1 MNKEFFTDL
10 FNTEDAFSIFSLDSL
25 VYFFGALIVFFVGR
39 LIHDLCTP
47 YKLNKELTEHDNKA
61 VALSFGGY
69 LFGLFIIFTGVIGS
83 PSDAGEKVLAGEA
96 DIWLILKDVGS
107 VAIWSLIGIA
117 ILQLSRIVNDK
128 ILLRKFCNTKE
139 LVDDRNV
146 GAGAVEA
153 GTFIGTALIV
163 RATVSG
169 EDHNNFLQS
178 LIATLIYFVVA
189 QALFVVF
196 GFIYN
201 AITKYCIHDEIEK
214 DNVAAGVSLGMSL
227 IAIAILISGYITRF
241 DSLVG
246 LIVWFF
252 IATIILLFSRVIVDR
267 FLLPGSPLD
276 EEVARDQNWGA
287 SFVEG
292 LVAIGI
298 ALLCISSL

>member
-1 MNKEFFTDL
+1 MNKDFFADL
-10 FNTEDAFSIFSLDSL
+10 FNTQDAFTIFSLESL
-25 VYFFGALIVFFVGR
+25 IYFFGALIVFFVGR
-39 LIHDLCTP
+39 VVHDFCTP
-47 YKLNKELTEHDNKA
+47 YKLNAQMTEHDNKA
-61 VALSFGGY
+61 VALSFGAY
-69 LFGLFIIFTGVIGS
+69 LFGLFIIFSGVISS
-83 PSDAGEKVLAGEA
+83 PSSEKVLDTEEYIKA
-96 DIWLILKDVGS
+96 LLLDVGN
-107 VAIWSLIGIA
+107 VALWSMIGIV
-117 ILQLSRIVNDK
+117 ILQVSRIVNDK

-139 LVDDRNV
+139 LVDDRNI

-163 RATVSG
+163 KATVSG
-169 EDHNNFLQS
+169 ESSETFLQS
-178 LIATLIYFVVA
+178 LVATLIYFVVA
-189 QALFVVF
+189 QALFIVF

-227 IAIAILISGYITRF
+227 IAIAILISGYIVRF

-252 IATIILLFSRVIVDR
+252 IATALLLFSRVIVDR

-276 EEVARDQNWGA
+276 EEVERDQNWGA

-298 ALLCISSL
+298 AFLCISSL